1 MFCCRFRN
9 SRLTAMQS
17 YILDLVLSIFDK
29 EVRSNIRLL
38 VTFTDNPDPPVAEA
52 CRAANFPT
60 TVSYDITYFTA
71 NSTAPSYTLTIIN
84 NNQRV
89 EDFSFDELFWD
100 TSQEN
105 FEKFSKM
112 VEEMKGQDFK
122 STREVIQ
129 RRQLR

>member
-1 MFCCRFRN
+1 
-9 SRLTAMQS
+9 MQS

-38 VTFTDNPDPPVAEA
+38 VTFTDTAVAEA

-60 TVSYDITYFTA
+60 TVSDDITYYTA